1 MSKYSLLQGLESPN
15 TPAMESTGI
24 QYQQYELEINGTDRV
39 INIPLREA
47 ENFETAVGEL
57 TTDLDGPTLKKLLR
71 QFRGIRG

>member
-1 MSKYSLLQGLESPN
+1 MSKFSLIQQLEQPKA
-15 TPAMESTGI
+15 PVAESSGI
-24 QYQQYELEINGTDRV
+24 QYQQYELEVEGTDRV

-57 TTDLDGPTLKKLLR
+57 TTDIDGPTLKKLLR